1 MSAYP
6 KPGNVHR
13 TADFLETRYEHF
25 LASAVAVAPHLREA
39 AERGTKA
46 STENITLDKINI
58 GKIIK
63 DSVSDVAAWQ
73 SDKNTL
79 LGSMTLLA
87 PIAASAGLTLAKEPS
102 FLANTLRRSL
112 KLVVEATTPE
122 DAVDFYDAIAVAKPG
137 GLGKA
142 PTLDVNDRT
151 SKRRILARGT
161 SLYEIFKISSPWDSI
176 AAEWTSNFRI
186 TFDIGHP
193 FFKAQL
199 EKTRD
204 LNTASVHTFLKI
216 LSLVPDTLI
225 GRKAGKPKA
234 EWVSKEAGK
243 VLDAGGLA
251 TSKGKTSLRKLDQKL
266 HDVNHKL
273 NPGTTADITSAVL
286 AVAILEG
293 YRP

>member
-1 MSAYP
+1 
-6 KPGNVHR
+6 
-13 TADFLETRYEHF
+13 
-25 LASAVAVAPHLREA
+25 
-39 AERGTKA
+39 
-46 STENITLDKINI
+46 
-58 GKIIK
+58 
-63 DSVSDVAAWQ
+63 
-73 SDKNTL
+73 
-79 LGSMTLLA
+79 MTLLA
-87 PIAASAGLTLAKEPS
+87 PIAAAAGLTLAKEPS
-102 FLANTLRRSL
+102 FLANTLRQNL